1 MEKTLEIHLEEL
13 REEIAKDIERH
24 MPHGDMC
31 DITMIYAQAAAIVR
45 GKYK

>member
-1 MEKTLEIHLEEL
+1 MEKTLAVHLKEL

-24 MPHGDMC
+24 IPHGDMC
-31 DITMIYAQAAAIVR
+31 DITMIYLQAVAIVR

>member
-1 MEKTLEIHLEEL
+1 MEKTLAVHLLEL

-24 MPHGDMC
+24 MPHGNMC
-31 DITMIYAQAAAIVR
+31 DITMVYAQAVAIVR

>member
-1 MEKTLEIHLEEL
+1 MEKTLAMHLLEL
-13 REEIAKDIERH
+13 REEIAKDIERR

-31 DITMIYAQAAAIVR
+31 DITMIYTQAVSIVR